1 MKNGLKFWSLAL
13 IVALI
18 AGFASCKKDDNKEKE
33 PNIEGQWKLDK
44 NAPTIIPSLNQC
56 ELDDA
61 SNFRNFMK
69 GGEYQELN
77 NCGTSTNP
85 IITGT
90 WEKNGNDLTIKSG
103 DNTTTYSIV
112 LTEDN
117 LVIKLSV
124 SGGEVYNRTYIRV
137 K

>member
-69 GGEYQELN
+69 APDTWAETHDGYSVAPTAAVNGFDTFIFKVDATGKEYFFQNNTDLGGRIVWQNLD
-77 NCGTSTNP
+77 
-85 IITGT
+85 TGE
-90 WEKNGNDLTIKSG
+90 WNIL
-103 DNTTTYSIV
+103 Y
-112 LTEDN
+112 
-117 LVIKLSV
+117 
-124 SGGEVYNRTYIRV
+124 
-137 K
+137 